1 MVTFIYHWQG
11 ECIGKLRPGRRLI
24 SITEAREI
32 PALLLF
38 SAQFLACL
46 GMVIRDKVTDDVESG
61 VGETIISVGLTM
73 GQITVAITAIT
84 FIIIEGGAVL
94 ADRYLKRQYEKG
106 RADGREEGLEEGRAD
121 GREEGLEQGRADGRE
136 EGLEEGIRTASEA
149 WEAWNNRRMEA
160 EASGEPFTEAP
171 PTQLGR

>member
-1 MVTFIYHWQG
+1 M
-11 ECIGKLRPGRRLI
+11 RPGRRLI

-46 GMVIRDKVTDDVESG
+46 GLVIRDKVTDGVESG

-106 RADGREEGLEEGRAD
+106 RADGREEGLEEGR
-121 GREEGLEQGRADGRE
+121 EEGLEEGLE
-136 EGLEEGIRTASEA
+136 EGREEGIRTASEA

-160 EASGEPFTEAP
+160 EARGEPFTEAP
-171 PTQLGR
+171 PSQLDVGTRGRPNGRQ

>member
-1 MVTFIYHWQG
+1 M
-11 ECIGKLRPGRRLI
+11 RPGRRLT

-46 GMVIRDKVTDDVESG
+46 GLVIRDKVTDDVESG

-106 RADGREEGLEEGRAD
+106 RADGREEGLEEG
-121 GREEGLEQGRADGRE
+121 
-136 EGLEEGIRTASEA
+136 IRSASEA

-160 EASGEPFTEAP
+160 EARGEPFTEAP
-171 PTQLGR
+171 PSQLDGGTRGWPNGRR

>member
-1 MVTFIYHWQG
+1 VVTFIYHWQG

-46 GMVIRDKVTDDVESG
+46 GLVIRDKVTDDVESG

-106 RADGREEGLEEGRAD
+106 R
-121 GREEGLEQGRADGRE
+121 
-136 EGLEEGIRTASEA
+136 EEGIRTASEA

-160 EASGEPFTEAP
+160 EAKGEPFTEAP
-171 PTQLGR
+171 PSQLDGGTRGWPNGRR